1 MISTLSPMLT
11 VVAALHPENTED
23 DKLTFTVLQFAAL

>member
-11 VVAALHPENTED
+11 VAAPLQPENTED
-23 DKLTFTVLQFAAL
+23 DKLTSAVLQFAAL